1 MPRPSKTSIIIAVS
15 CDVLKLQTVY
25 VESFNCGLTKLG
37 YVSAVYLGIWLKGS
51 EIYIHVGSVSLVQGQ
66 KVFKIRPVN
75 SKSDQSIQNQDHPGI
90 YWKEYLPVCQTLIT
104 KNLDTYICSY

>member
-75 SKSDQSIQNQDHPGI
+75 SKSRSPRNLLKRIPAGVSDINYQKPRHL
-90 YWKEYLPVCQTLIT
+90 YL
-104 KNLDTYICSY
+104 

>member
-75 SKSDQSIQNQDHPGI
+75 SKSRSPRNLLKRIPAGVPDINYQKPRHL
-90 YWKEYLPVCQTLIT
+90 YL
-104 KNLDTYICSY
+104 